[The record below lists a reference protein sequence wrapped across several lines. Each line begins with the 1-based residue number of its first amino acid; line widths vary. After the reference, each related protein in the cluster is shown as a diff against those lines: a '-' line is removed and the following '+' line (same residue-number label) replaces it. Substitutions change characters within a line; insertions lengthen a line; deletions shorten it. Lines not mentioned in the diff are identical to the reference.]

1 MKKIIAEAIIGLG
14 REIERAQGLF
24 PMDDCARRH
33 LPHYYRARRHLPHYY
48 LGVIEEE
55 FEEFKAEVFKF
66 NLGKNRDTRPAMKAE
81 LLQLAAMAMRAYL
94 EV

>member
-24 PMDDCARRH
+24 PMDYC
-33 LPHYYRARRHLPHYY
+33 ARRHLPHYY

-55 FEEFKAEVFKF
+55 FEEFKAEVFKL

>member
-1 MKKIIAEAIIGLG
+1 MKKVIAEAIIGLG

-24 PMDDCARRH
+24 PMDDCAQ
-33 LPHYYRARRHLPHYY
+33 RHLPHYY

-66 NLGKNRDTRPAMKAE
+66 NLGKNRDTRPAMKVE

>member
-1 MKKIIAEAIIGLG
+1 MEPMTNRKVLEAIAALG
-14 REIERAQGLF
+14 TEIERAQGLF
-24 PMDDCARRH
+24 PMDDCAQ
-33 LPHYYRARRHLPHYY
+33 RHLPHYY

-55 FEEFKAEVFKF
+55 FEEFKKEVFAF
-66 NLGKNRDTRPAMKAE
+66 NLGKNRDTRPAMKTE

>member
-1 MKKIIAEAIIGLG
+1 MSSKMYDAVNAL
-14 REIERAQGLF
+14 RTEIERAQGLF
-24 PMDDCARRH
+24 PIEDCPTRYRPH
-33 LPHYYRARRHLPHYY
+33 LY

-55 FEEFKAEVFKF
+55 FEEFKKEVFAF
-66 NLGKNRDTRPAMKAE
+66 NPGKNRDTRPAMKDE